1 MPKPPVLAFHLPEQ
15 GRLSVNGFGRGRSAS
30 EASQGSIGEFYDSYY
45 RQSTMAQRASVVAQA
60 QAINSN
66 AGMLGVA
73 NFSHPKRP
81 GALNLRLGGGN
92 VDTIVEMPS
101 PLASPMVAKER
112 YPGMI

>member
-1 MPKPPVLAFHLPEQ
+1 
-15 GRLSVNGFGRGRSAS
+15 
-30 EASQGSIGEFYDSYY
+30 
-45 RQSTMAQRASVVAQA
+45 MAQRASVVAQA
-60 QAINSN
+60 QNS
-66 AGMLGVA
+66 GMLGVA